1 MSTNPNTSIPVIQYH
16 PKPRSTIELDQWPT
30 PKKTRSNRS
39 RLIWLGYSRLK
50 LDQHGPSLRSLPPCA
65 VIALREL
72 LIAHGHWSERRS
84 LSRRIGYGIGV
95 TVIVVGFG
103 SLLRTC
109 AHTRARTHT
118 HTQIWNI
125 TIWEIW
131 FYFCEIV
138 GLLKKKKNKTKKK
151 KIYIKAY
158 VAFLPHK
165 CWHGHLNLDTSAS
178 DLIFK

>member
-1 MSTNPNTSIPVIQYH
+1 MSTNPNPPIPVIQYH

-39 RLIWLGYSRLK
+39 QLIWLGYSRLK
-50 LDQHGPSLRSLPPCA
+50 LDQHGPSLKSLPPCA

-103 SLLRTC
+103 SLSRTC

-118 HTQIWNI
+118 HTDMKYYYLRDLVLFLWDCRFI
-125 TIWEIW
+125 
-131 FYFCEIV
+131 
-138 GLLKKKKNKTKKK
+138 KKKKQNKTKKK

-165 CWHGHLNLDTSAS
+165 CWHGHLNLDTSTS